1 MAFEGIATHIPP
13 GHHHHPVLLSIHT
26 LPSQRV
32 RRRHPSHPGHR
43 RFQAFQKQHMF
54 AKVRESVEDVS
65 PSTIVIVATAAVVG
79 GVLLASSSEEP
90 FASSNAR
97 SSNHLWLPED
107 HYLFRQRTTSPPLT
121 ITTNSPSS
129 SSSSSSSSSPTFF
142 FSSSSDEKES
152 LLRRKLE
159 TAVRREEKLRTVL
172 KELSS
177 SGESLS
183 RQIQELLQSRG
194 EGKEGRKEGGGGGAA
209 TMLGKTRDA
218 VARDRQQFIHSQ
230 QVEAR
235 GLRIKLANLEQQSY
249 LTKKALEKSKEQ
261 TGIIHTNSFHSLRG
275 ERASSPRS
283 PSDTTQW
290 SVVPSF
296 HDAVT
301 QMRYEL
307 LRLDNDSM
315 KKIQMNISK
324 IQQSKEETSTIM
336 LQSLYLCKS
345 GFEEYC
351 QLDSFTKISSAWNV
365 SQTQLSNMPRSE
377 CSTLFCFCFCFC
389 FSSFYTCTKYM

>member
-1 MAFEGIATHIPP
+1 
-13 GHHHHPVLLSIHT
+13 
-26 LPSQRV
+26 
-32 RRRHPSHPGHR
+32 
-43 RFQAFQKQHMF
+43 MF
-54 AKVRESVEDVS
+54 AKFRESVEDVS

-79 GVLLASSSEEP
+79 GVLLASSRNSDGQEP

-97 SSNHLWLPED
+97 SSNHLWLPDD
-107 HYLFRQRTTSPPLT
+107 HYLFRKRTTSPPLT
-121 ITTNSPSS
+121 ITTNSPASS
-129 SSSSSSSSSPTFF
+129 SSSSSPPPPPTFF

-172 KELSS
+172 KELTI
-177 SGESLS
+177 SGDSLS
-183 RQIQELLQSRG
+183 FQIQELLQSRG
-194 EGKEGRKEGGGGGAA
+194 EGKEGGGGGAA

-218 VARDRQQFIHSQ
+218 VARERQQFIQSQ

-261 TGIIHTNSFHSLRG
+261 TGIHTNSFHSLRG
-275 ERASSPRS
+275 ERATSPRS
-283 PSDTTQW
+283 PSDKTQW

-365 SQTQLSNMPRSE
+365 SQIQLSNMPRSE
-377 CSTLFCFCFCFC
+377 CSTLFCIVFGFCFC
-389 FSSFYTCTKYM
+389 FSSFCICTKDM

>member
-1 MAFEGIATHIPP
+1 M
-13 GHHHHPVLLSIHT
+13 LLSIHT

>member
-1 MAFEGIATHIPP
+1 
-13 GHHHHPVLLSIHT
+13 
-26 LPSQRV
+26 
-32 RRRHPSHPGHR
+32 
-43 RFQAFQKQHMF
+43 MF
-54 AKVRESVEDVS
+54 AKFRESVEDVS

-79 GVLLASSSEEP
+79 GVLLASRNSSDGQEP

-97 SSNHLWLPED
+97 SSNHLWLPEE
-107 HYLFRQRTTSPPLT
+107 HYLFRKRTTSPPLT

-172 KELSS
+172 KELTI

-183 RQIQELLQSRG
+183 RQIQELLQSRD
-194 EGKEGRKEGGGGGAA
+194 EGKEGGGGGAA

-218 VARDRQQFIHSQ
+218 VARERQQFIQSQ

-261 TGIIHTNSFHSLRG
+261 TGIIHTNSFHSLHG
-275 ERASSPRS
+275 ERATSPRS

-365 SQTQLSNMPRSE
+365 SQIQLSNMPRSE
-377 CSTLFCFCFCFC
+377 CSTLFCIVFVFVFV
-389 FSSFYTCTKYM
+389 FLPSVSVQNTCKNECVS